1 MRERRSAGIVQP
13 SRRRA
18 SNRPSIRPATVE
30 RQLQNACT
38 RPAAGSKPSSGKALS
53 GINHRLSKLG
63 SSICQRR
70 IGKRVS
76 AGLFDETFPGE
87 RLQRRRKTL
96 AVGFQAGMHGQA
108 LYANCATLLAKPFKY
123 CKHLAFVRSEIRH
136 QVHDCDSLLNTL
148 VRVGHRRAWI
158 A

>member
-1 MRERRSAGIVQP
+1 MQKPHVGALAFSSVAYRTHTSSKRDHPSDRRRSSDNYKMLAPDPQ
-13 SRRRA
+13 
-18 SNRPSIRPATVE
+18 
-30 RQLQNACT
+30 
-38 RPAAGSKPSSGKALS
+38 PSSGKALS

-108 LYANCATLLAKPFKY
+108 LCANCATLLAKPFKY
-123 CKHLAFVRSEIRH
+123 LQAPRVRP
-136 QVHDCDSLLNTL
+136 
-148 VRVGHRRAWI
+148 VRDPPSGS
-158 A
+158 